1 MKKIKLLFIFILV
14 GVITYS
20 QPSVI
25 KNKLSQIFY
34 GVDFPLTRFDI
45 REKFNS
51 SINLYEYKEIEPS
64 NYDYDNVGVKLKNNP
79 ILGFTQKSTNKY
91 LDVSFKKG
99 YDRSDLISMY
109 LWYKIEDV
117 NFSRNQLNELI
128 KIFKPISYKIDKQD
142 VFEEN
147 NKNNKIGE
155 DYFIYSTQSNYNRNN
170 HCIRLSYVYFKEN
183 HIINQNSTYELSNG
197 EYYWLTIVVLSNN
210 IK

>member
-1 MKKIKLLFIFILV
+1 MKKVYLLLLTCSFIIN
-14 GVITYS
+14 GYS

-45 REKFNS
+45 REKFNGS
-51 SINLYEYKEIEPS
+51 NNLYEYKEIEPS
-64 NYDYDNVGVKLKNNP
+64 NYDYDNVEVKLKNNP

-91 LDVSFKKG
+91 LDISFKKG
-99 YDRSDLISMY
+99 YDRSDLINMS

-117 NFSRNQLNELI
+117 NFSRNQLNEVI
-128 KIFKPISYKIDKQD
+128 KIFKPISYKIVKQD
-142 VFEEN
+142 VFKEN
-147 NKNNKIGE
+147 NKSIKIGE
-155 DYFIYSTQSNYNRNN
+155 DYFIFSTQSNYNRNN

-183 HIINQNSTYELSNG
+183 HIVNQNSTYELSNG